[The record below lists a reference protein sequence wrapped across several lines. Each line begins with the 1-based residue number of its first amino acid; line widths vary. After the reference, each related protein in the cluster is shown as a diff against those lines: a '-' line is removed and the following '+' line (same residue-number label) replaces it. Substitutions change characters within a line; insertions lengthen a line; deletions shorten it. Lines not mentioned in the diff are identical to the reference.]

1 MAGAAQLPWSS
12 PRAMAMMHRIRRIR
26 DLFLSV
32 KESRSGSKSNRQYIR
47 GVVGSRPP
55 FLSHVLVF
63 VVLIAFNGPGP
74 SVAVEL
80 EGVVVAVPEG
90 DALEVLHEGTVFFI
104 RLQDVDAPEIGQPYG
119 KEAQVFVESLALGKR
134 AKVSTV
140 GPLRAGISH
149 QKGTVTLASGFNL
162 SHELLKAGL
171 AWWDRQAA
179 ASNDSLWKLEREART
194 EHRGLWEDEDP
205 IPPWEWR
212 KGF

>member
-1 MAGAAQLPWSS
+1 MTGPAQLPWSS
-12 PRAMAMMHRIRRIR
+12 PSAVAMMQRMRLIR

-32 KESRSGSKSNRQYIR
+32 KKSRSGSKSNRQYNC

-63 VVLIAFNGPGP
+63 VLLVAFNGPGP

-140 GPLRAGISH
+140 GSLQAGTSL
-149 QKGTVTLASGFNL
+149 KGTMTLASGLNL

-179 ASNDSLWKLEREART
+179 AGNDSLWKLEREART

>member
-1 MAGAAQLPWSS
+1 VAGAAQLPWSS
-12 PRAMAMMHRIRRIR
+12 PSAMAMMHRVRLIR

-32 KESRSGSKSNRQYIR
+32 KKSRSGSKSNRHYIR
-47 GVVGSRPP
+47 RVVGSRPP
-55 FLSHVLVF
+55 FLWHVLLFVLVF
-63 VVLIAFNGPGP
+63 NGAGP
-74 SVAVEL
+74 SVAAEL

-90 DALEVLHEGTVFFI
+90 DALEVLHDGTVFLI

-140 GPLRAGISH
+140 GPLRAGTSH
-149 QKGTVTLASGFNL
+149 KGTMTLASGFNL

-171 AWWDRQAA
+171 AWWDRLAA
-179 ASNDSLWKLEREART
+179 AGNDSLWKLEREART